1 MNSNFEPKTHEDT
14 EKTLSRTK
22 LKKASLDITDF
33 AKKLLE
39 LSEDRLKK
47 LPLEEHIIYELL
59 KAKPMKKIALKR
71 QTQYIGKLMRNSD
84 IDQAVEYYDKL
95 MQKNKASNV
104 EFKRLEQLRDALIHP
119 ESMKEAL
126 DRLVEKYPAVDIQ
139 KLRQLIR
146 AYHKEVQKSPDEE
159 SSATPKSYKLIF
171 QFLKSLSQG

>member
-1 MNSNFEPKTHEDT
+1 M
-14 EKTLSRTK
+14 
-22 LKKASLDITDF
+22 DITDF

-95 MQKNKASNV
+95 MQKIKPVTLSLKGLSNY
-104 EFKRLEQLRDALIHP
+104 EMH
-119 ESMKEAL
+119 
-126 DRLVEKYPAVDIQ
+126 
-139 KLRQLIR
+139 
-146 AYHKEVQKSPDEE
+146 
-159 SSATPKSYKLIF
+159 
-171 QFLKSLSQG
+171 